1 MLTTRDA
8 DIFDAS
14 VAQVFE
20 DNHGV
25 PHIRNLFVDFDMTS
39 LPDAINGPTQTRLNR
54 FLRDDLKLA
63 ITAPELT
70 VRGIVAEMMK
80 FNTSGTLCWDVFE
93 RNSHGGVKTPS
104 LMQTTS
110 AQVELRRV
118 ASRCAAYVFTKVE
131 EADAEHRQA
140 GQADSRKT
148 MSKSAKAKVCAGL
161 EWVLMSLL
169 IRVYG
174 SRRLLDRLLCG
185 RRHYP
190 LV

>member
-1 MLTTRDA
+1 M
-8 DIFDAS
+8 
-14 VAQVFE
+14 FE

-25 PHIRNLFVDFDMTS
+25 PHIGNLFVDFDMSS

-63 ITAPELT
+63 ITAPELS

-80 FNTSGTLCWDVFE
+80 FNASGSLCWDVFG

-118 ASRCAAYVFTKVE
+118 ASRCAAYVFSKVE

-140 GQADSRKT
+140 GKADSRKT
-148 MSKSAKAKVCAGL
+148 LPKRAKAKVGSGL
-161 EWVLMSLL
+161 E
-169 IRVYG
+169 RV
-174 SRRLLDRLLCG
+174 C
-185 RRHYP
+185 
-190 LV
+190 